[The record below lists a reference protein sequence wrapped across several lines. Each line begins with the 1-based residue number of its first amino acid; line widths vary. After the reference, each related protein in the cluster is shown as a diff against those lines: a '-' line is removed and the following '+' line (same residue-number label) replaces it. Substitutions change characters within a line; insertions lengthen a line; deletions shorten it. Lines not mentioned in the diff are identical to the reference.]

1 MDIYRAVSEE
11 ELVFPNFV
19 TDEKF
24 MKLMIKMLRKNPT
37 NRLWKFKQIKEDP
50 YFSDF
55 DWNKLISLSYP
66 PPYMI
71 KMKESKEKEANMP
84 YLSYLQG
91 KTVKRGGKKKKSNR
105 QIKFE
110 KWLKNF

>member
-1 MDIYRAVSEE
+1 
-11 ELVFPNFV
+11 
-19 TDEKF
+19 
-24 MKLMIKMLRKNPT
+24 MKKNPA
-37 NRLWKFKQIKEDP
+37 NRLWKFEQIKADP

-55 DWNKLISLSYP
+55 DWSKLISLSYP

-71 KMKESKEKEANMP
+71 QMKPDKEISNVVPYMTFLQSKNTKKEMK
-84 YLSYLQG
+84 G
-91 KTVKRGGKKKKSNR
+91 RKSNR

>member
-1 MDIYRAVSEE
+1 M
-11 ELVFPNFV
+11 
-19 TDEKF
+19 
-24 MKLMIKMLRKNPT
+24 
-37 NRLWKFKQIKEDP
+37 KFKQIKEDP
-50 YFSDF
+50 YFADF

-71 KMKESKEKEANMP
+71 KMKESKDKDNNASMP
-84 YLSYLQG
+84 YLSYLQT
-91 KTVKRGGKKKKSNR
+91 KTVKRGTKKKKSNR

>member
-1 MDIYRAVSEE
+1 MSIK
-11 ELVFPNFV
+11 
-19 TDEKF
+19 EKAILLQT
-24 MKLMIKMLRKNPT
+24 KRKILFFN
-37 NRLWKFKQIKEDP
+37 WKFKQIKEDP
-50 YFSDF
+50 YFIDF
-55 DWNKLISLSYP
+55 NWNKLISLSYP

-71 KMKESKEKEANMP
+71 KIKEDKENNSTMP
-84 YLSYLQG
+84 YLSYLQT